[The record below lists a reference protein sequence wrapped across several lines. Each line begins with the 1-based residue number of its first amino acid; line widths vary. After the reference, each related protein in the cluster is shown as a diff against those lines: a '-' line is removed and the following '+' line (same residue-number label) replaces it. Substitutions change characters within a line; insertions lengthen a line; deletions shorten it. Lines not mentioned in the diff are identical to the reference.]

1 MRPDRCSLN
10 SATVRGFDAAGVI
23 EAARTHGFGGV
34 GLWRDVVDASNVSET
49 ARRAE
54 DAGLSVTSLCRGGMF
69 TATGGTEGARI
80 HDDNRAAVDLAHA
93 LSAECL
99 VLVCGGV
106 QSLGRATAR
115 ARIADGVAELAAYA
129 RQAGVALAVEPM
141 HPMMIADRSAIT
153 SLTEALALLDD
164 RDLVDVGVVVDAYH
178 LWWDDRMPSE
188 IVRAGSRILSVQVSD
203 WITPIQGEL
212 RSRGMPGE
220 GLIDLSGFL
229 SLVDVAG
236 YTGLVEI
243 EVLSDR
249 YVGRP
254 DAALTAAVQGLSEI

>member
-1 MRPDRCSLN
+1 MRLDRCSLN
-10 SATVRGFDAAGVI
+10 SATVRGFEAVDVI

-34 GLWRDVVDASNVSET
+34 GLWRDVVNASNAREI

-54 DAGLSVTSLCRGGMF
+54 GAGLSVTSLCRGGMF
-69 TATGGTEGARI
+69 TAASEPERARA

-93 LSAECL
+93 LSAKCV

-106 QSLGRATAR
+106 QPLGLATAR
-115 ARIADGVAELAAYA
+115 ARIADGVAELADYA
-129 RQAGVALAVEPM
+129 RKAGVALAVEPM

-164 RDLVDVGVVVDAYH
+164 RDLTGVGVVVDAYH
-178 LWWDDRMPSE
+178 LWWDDRMSAE
-188 IVRAGSRILSVQVSD
+188 IARAGSRILSVQVSD

-220 GLIDLSGFL
+220 GVIDLSAFL
-229 SLVDVAG
+229 SDVDAAG
-236 YTGLVEI
+236 YSGLVEV
-243 EVLSDR
+243 EVLSDQ
-249 YVGRP
+249 YAGRP
-254 DAALTAAVQGLSEI
+254 DDALIAALNGLSRI